1 MKIYLADLAYM
12 NPTVTRQPVP
22 FNVACVASY
31 TLKHL
36 PDMEIEIFK
45 HPDMLLA
52 AVAQSPPDVLALS
65 HYAWNSNLNHG
76 IMKRCK
82 ELHPDLVVI
91 MGGCNFN
98 DWDHEWIEWFF
109 RKRPF
114 LDIHITQEGEGGF
127 LKIIQLL
134 HENGCDLKR
143 TKVEDWSSNIFGYDH
158 EAGKLIHNPGNPM
171 ANIDPATLPSPYLTG
186 LLDPF
191 LANENLSPIIETN
204 RGCPYACSFCVWG
217 GMGAKLRKYDLQ
229 TIIDEVYYIARK
241 AANPT
246 RVLYIADSNF
256 GILKRDRQI
265 AEAIMDC
272 RSTHGFP
279 QRLSLYSPKNPT
291 AHSLDICELISP
303 ITSMSMSLQSTDKQV
318 LENIR
323 RSNIKHERYDDL
335 RIKAEKKGIQTDCE
349 LIYGLPGES
358 YESFLQGMVGVTR
371 SGQFVQLYEHTILL
385 GAESANRE
393 YREKYGIKSA
403 FRYAYDIEGAYKD
416 ISSIEFEEVVIETKT
431 MPQKD
436 YFRLRQLHFLIATFS
451 ARLFQEFRHALK
463 YNKLE
468 IASLAGKIME
478 DEANWPERW
487 RDILLQLQQAC
498 RDELITTDVDEL
510 RTEFSKEDLSEVR
523 KKARALIPSSMCTL
537 FAREGNMRELRGY
550 LVSSFPRFF
559 PGNSDEDFE
568 DWTAALDFSMDRA
581 CCYDE
586 LKQTRV
592 VTYPY
597 DLDAWLGSEGQP
609 LRDYALPEP
618 ATYSIELRD
627 GVWEAFEK
635 AKEAGSDLENA
646 VYLLKMK
653 YFPSSHDRIYYYLR
667 PSKGGTAVNNDDEIE
682 SKREARLPLYSSWNT
697 GGEAKPESV

>member
-1 MKIYLADLAYM
+1 
-12 NPTVTRQPVP
+12 
-22 FNVACVASY
+22 
-31 TLKHL
+31 
-36 PDMEIEIFK
+36 
-45 HPDMLLA
+45 
-52 AVAQSPPDVLALS
+52 
-65 HYAWNSNLNHG
+65 
-76 IMKRCK
+76 
-82 ELHPDLVVI
+82 
-91 MGGCNFN
+91 
-98 DWDHEWIEWFF
+98 
-109 RKRPF
+109 
-114 LDIHITQEGEGGF
+114 
-127 LKIIQLL
+127 
-134 HENGCDLKR
+134 
-143 TKVEDWSSNIFGYDH
+143 
-158 EAGKLIHNPGNPM
+158 
-171 ANIDPATLPSPYLTG
+171 
-186 LLDPF
+186 
-191 LANENLSPIIETN
+191 
-204 RGCPYACSFCVWG
+204 
-217 GMGAKLRKYDLQ
+217 
-229 TIIDEVYYIARK
+229 
-241 AANPT
+241 
-246 RVLYIADSNF
+246 
-256 GILKRDRQI
+256 
-265 AEAIMDC
+265 
-272 RSTHGFP
+272 
-279 QRLSLYSPKNPT
+279 
-291 AHSLDICELISP
+291 
-303 ITSMSMSLQSTDKQV
+303 MSLQSTDKQV

>member
-1 MKIYLADLAYM
+1 M
-12 NPTVTRQPVP
+12 
-22 FNVACVASY
+22 
-31 TLKHL
+31 
-36 PDMEIEIFK
+36 
-45 HPDMLLA
+45 
-52 AVAQSPPDVLALS
+52 
-65 HYAWNSNLNHG
+65 
-76 IMKRCK
+76 
-82 ELHPDLVVI
+82 
-91 MGGCNFN
+91 
-98 DWDHEWIEWFF
+98 
-109 RKRPF
+109 
-114 LDIHITQEGEGGF
+114 
-127 LKIIQLL
+127 
-134 HENGCDLKR
+134 
-143 TKVEDWSSNIFGYDH
+143 
-158 EAGKLIHNPGNPM
+158 
-171 ANIDPATLPSPYLTG
+171 
-186 LLDPF
+186 
-191 LANENLSPIIETN
+191 
-204 RGCPYACSFCVWG
+204 
-217 GMGAKLRKYDLQ
+217 
-229 TIIDEVYYIARK
+229 
-241 AANPT
+241 
-246 RVLYIADSNF
+246 
-256 GILKRDRQI
+256 
-265 AEAIMDC
+265 
-272 RSTHGFP
+272 
-279 QRLSLYSPKNPT
+279 
-291 AHSLDICELISP
+291 
-303 ITSMSMSLQSTDKQV
+303 

-403 FRYAYDIEGAYKD
+403 FRYAYDIEGTYKD

-463 YNKLE
+463 YNGLE
-468 IASLAGKIME
+468 IATLAGKIME

-498 RDELITTDVDEL
+498 RDELLTTDVDEL

>member
-1 MKIYLADLAYM
+1 
-12 NPTVTRQPVP
+12 
-22 FNVACVASY
+22 VACVGSY
-31 TLKHL
+31 ALKHL
-36 PDMEIEIFK
+36 PDIEIEIFK
-45 HPDMLLA
+45 HPDLLLD
-52 AVAQSPPDVLALS
+52 AVEQSPPDILGLS

-82 ELHPDLVVI
+82 ELHPGLVVI

-98 DWDHEWIEWFF
+98 DWDHEWIKWFF

-114 LDIHITQEGEGGF
+114 LDVHIAQEGEGGF

-134 HENGCDLKR
+134 YENGCDLQR
-143 TKVEDWSSNIFGYDH
+143 TRVEDWPSNAFGYDH
-158 EAGKLIHNPGNPM
+158 EAGRLIHNPHNPM
-171 ANIDPATLPSPYLTG
+171 ANIDPATMPSPYLTG

-191 LANENLSPIIETN
+191 LACESLSPIIETN
-204 RGCPYACSFCVWG
+204 RGCPYSCSFCVWG
-217 GMGAKLRKYDLQ
+217 GLGAKLRKFDLQ
-229 TIIDEVYYIARK
+229 TIIDEVYYIAK
-241 AANPT
+241 NAVNPT
-246 RVLYIADSNF
+246 KVLYIADSNF

-272 RSTHGFP
+272 RSKYGFP

-318 LENIR
+318 LVNIR

-335 RIKAEKKGIQTDCE
+335 RNKAEKKGIQTDCE

-358 YESFLQGMVGVTR
+358 YGSFLKGLVNVTR

-393 YREKYGIKSA
+393 HREKHGIKSA
-403 FRYAYDIEGAYKD
+403 FRYAYDIEGTYKN
-416 ISSIEFEEVVIETKT
+416 ISSIEFEEVVIETKA

-436 YFRLRQLHFLIATFS
+436 YFRLRQLHFLIATLS

-463 YNKLE
+463 YNGLE
-468 IASLAGKIME
+468 IATLAGKILE
-478 DEANWPERW
+478 DEANWPRCW
-487 RDILLQLQQAC
+487 REIMFQLQQAC
-498 RDELITTDVDEL
+498 RDELLTTDVDEL
-510 RTEFSKEDLSEVR
+510 KTEFSEQDLAEVR
-523 KKARALIPSSMCTL
+523 KKARALIPSFMGAL
-537 FAREGNMRELRGY
+537 FARKKNMEELRGY
-550 LVSSFPRFF
+550 LVISFSRFF
-559 PGNSDEDFE
+559 PRTSEEDFE
-568 DWTAALDFSMDRA
+568 DWTSALDFSMDRA

-586 LKQTRV
+586 LTQTKV
-592 VTYPY
+592 VTYAY
-597 DLDAWLGSEGQP
+597 DLDAWLGSEDQP
-609 LRDYALPEP
+609 LRDFGLLEP
-618 ATYSIELRD
+618 VAYSIELRD

-667 PSKGGTAVNNDDEIE
+667 RSKDGVVPGMDDEIE
-682 SKREARLPLYSSWNT
+682 SKRETRLPLYSSWNT
-697 GGEAKPESV
+697 GGEAKPESVKT